1 METLNYIKNLDFF
14 KKLNSNFEISKS
26 TEDIYVVS
34 IDGIKKYTVRVFS
47 KDSYKSIVDKK
58 HKIDTLIEK
67 GRKLYPILEVG
78 IINEL
83 ALTYRITDYI
93 NGIKRYD
100 NDKDNYKLGYYIGE
114 TIRDYHELSKPIK
127 NDNWVKNYGHKIRNI
142 FHEYYLCDYIGK
154 KDYILFDYV
163 KQFSYLIKDREAIE
177 IFSFNNIRDIP
188 VDRKG
193 KVYLFG
199 VQGIVEADPFFEFKD
214 ININYYKD
222 EAYSA
227 GIIDGYFSGRPNRL
241 FFKTIALY
249 TITETFGTE
258 FKKFDKVNCEVAK
271 LKVQELSEYYDDFN
285 TVYPNWYLEIK
296 EKLNGGN

>member
-199 VQGIVEADPFFEFKD
+199 VQGIVEADPFFR
-214 ININYYKD
+214 I
-222 EAYSA
+222 
-227 GIIDGYFSGRPNRL
+227 
-241 FFKTIALY
+241 
-249 TITETFGTE
+249 
-258 FKKFDKVNCEVAK
+258 
-271 LKVQELSEYYDDFN
+271 
-285 TVYPNWYLEIK
+285 
-296 EKLNGGN
+296 